1 MDPRNTVVRLCTEGI
16 AAEAAG
22 RGEAAHAL
30 FRRAWDAASDD
41 YEACVA
47 AHYLARHQPTPEDTL
62 RWNRTCLELADRV
75 GDERV
80 RPFYPSLHGALGRAL
95 LERGERGE
103 ARAHFEAGAAR
114 LADLPP
120 GPYADWLRLRVA
132 DGLRA
137 TDPRPA
143 AAPDPLRPLLDRL
156 CARADLAS
164 LALLLPPY
172 LANLHGPEDEERLT
186 TALCMLH
193 AERRLPE
200 PDLTALADV
209 IASRRPSATAA
220 RGPKGRPT

>member
-1 MDPRNTVVRLCTEGI
+1 MDPRNTVVRLCTEGM

-22 RGEAAHAL
+22 RGEEAGGL
-30 FRRAWDAASDD
+30 FRRAWEAASDD

-47 AHYLARHQPTPEDTL
+47 AHYVARHQSAPEDTL

-75 GDERV
+75 SDERV

-95 LERGERGE
+95 LELGERAE

-114 LADLPP
+114 LTELPA
-120 GPYADWLRLRVA
+120 GPYADWLRLRIA

-143 AAPDPLRPLLDRL
+143 GAPDPLGPLLDRL

-172 LANLHGPEDEERLT
+172 LANLHRPEDEERLT
-186 TALCMLH
+186 TVLRMLH

-200 PDLTALADV
+200 PDLTALGAV
-209 IASRRPSATAA
+209 IAARQPTAA
-220 RGPKGRPT
+220 A

>member
-1 MDPRNTVVRLCTEGI
+1 MDPRNTVVRLCTEGM

-47 AHYLARHQPTPEDTL
+47 AHYMARHQPTPEDTL
-62 RWNRTCLELADRV
+62 HWNRTCLELADRV

-114 LADLPP
+114 LADLP
-120 GPYADWLRLRVA
+120 
-132 DGLRA
+132 RA
-137 TDPRPA
+137 PTPTGCACASPTG
-143 AAPDPLRPLLDRL
+143 
-156 CARADLAS
+156 CARRIPGR
-164 LALLLPPY
+164 PPY
-172 LANLHGPEDEERLT
+172 PIRCGRCWIGCAPAPISPRSPCCCPRTSRTSTGPRT
-186 TALCMLH
+186 
-193 AERRLPE
+193 RS
-200 PDLTALADV
+200 V
-209 IASRRPSATAA
+209 
-220 RGPKGRPT
+220 